1 MKADYDSEADAI
13 LIEIEEVDHWDR
25 GVLIDDADCCDV
37 AFQGGRP
44 VAVSL
49 RHPREELSLL
59 DKAAERFSLDADAL
73 LAAARAALVLPDRE
87 ITLEI
92 GTQRAVGREPRAA

>member
-1 MKADYDSEADAI
+1 MKVDYDSEADAI

-25 GVLIDDADCCDV
+25 GVLIDDADYCDV
-37 AFQGGRP
+37 AFRGGRP

-49 RHPREELSLL
+49 RHPQEELGLL
-59 DKAAERFSLDADAL
+59 DKAAERFDLDADAL
-73 LAAARAALVLPDRE
+73 RAVTRAALTLPDRE

-92 GTQRAVGREPRAA
+92 GTQRAVGRAPRAA